1 VRVALVLDVVLQR
14 LVQVLAQLRQVLVQE
29 DVVQLRVRVQEVQSR
44 HRNHGQR

>member
-29 DVVQLRVRVQEVQSR
+29 DVVQLRVREVQSR

>member
-44 HRNHGQR
+44 HRNREQR